1 MDWMGLSFATMNS
14 SSTFLALLGLD
25 AKILNRPGEAI
36 SPMARLAEPVPLALP
51 SARPASMASMTC
63 CAPANLSGS
72 TLRPASLK

>member
-36 SPMARLAEPVPLALP
+36 SPMA
-51 SARPASMASMTC
+51 
-63 CAPANLSGS
+63 GS
-72 TLRPASLK
+72 